1 MHRVH
6 HLAHDRETRLG
17 DEIEVG
23 GDRADQRI
31 LDRQETQLGATLDDR
46 LGDVTE
52 LAMRL
57 RLRVRLEQDECF
69 LRVGTRLALKCYPLV
84 CHWLTLMAP
93 GSCRK
98 IAGRSYC
105 RLMTRTNTEATP
117 APAPPPCP
125 DCGAGTVRQSGC
137 LVCVQCGWAGC
148 GWPTA
153 VRRSVGRNVG
163 RGSSRCSRP
172 PIHLSARPP
181 PSSWMSASA
190 ARSSC
195 SSRLGPCSTHRSK
208 RASISGRSTRSSA
221 ASSAAAT
228 VTRATRTAMWSSG
241 HTTRAR

>member
-6 HLAHDRETRLG
+6 DLAHDRETRLG

-31 LDRQETQLGATLDDR
+31 LDRQETQLGATLDHR

-52 LAMRL
+52 LPLRL

-69 LRVGTRLALKCYPLV
+69 LGVGARLALKCYPLAF
-84 CHWLTLMAP
+84 HWLTLMAP

-117 APAPPPCP
+117 AAAPAPPPCP
-125 DCGAGTVRQSGC
+125 DCGADTVRQSGC
-137 LVCVQCGWAGC
+137 LVCVQCGWARC
-148 GWPTA
+148 GGETTGGRTGGWA
-153 VRRSVGRNVG
+153 DGRSALP
-163 RGSSRCSRP
+163 SSRCYRP
-172 PIHLSARPP
+172 PVRPSVRPP
-181 PSSWMSASA
+181 RPSSTSACA

-195 SSRLGPCSTHRSK
+195 SSRLVPCSTRRSK
-208 RASISGRSTRSSA
+208 RAWISGRSTRSSA

-241 HTTRAR
+241 L